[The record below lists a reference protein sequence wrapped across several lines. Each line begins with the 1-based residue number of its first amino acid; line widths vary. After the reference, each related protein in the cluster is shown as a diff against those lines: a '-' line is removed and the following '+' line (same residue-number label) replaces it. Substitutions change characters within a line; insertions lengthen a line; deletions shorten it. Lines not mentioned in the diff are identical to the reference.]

1 MDLCLQGKSAL
12 VTGSSTG
19 IGFAIAEALHVEGC
33 HVILNGRDEQK
44 ASIAA
49 RRLAG
54 SISLSGDVTD
64 PMTARRLVEQAS
76 ASQGKLDILICNVG
90 GGQSVAPGAETP
102 EEWQR
107 VFALNLW
114 SATNMVEAAREALV
128 ASRGTIICI
137 SSICGLEVIPGAP
150 ITYSAAKAALHAFV
164 RGVAR
169 PLGKQGVRINAIAP
183 GNVLFE
189 ESVWSRKIAE
199 DRAGVEEVISREVSL
214 GRFGSPQEIAD
225 LVAFAASPLSA
236 FATGQIWTLDGGQS
250 RA

>member
-1 MDLCLQGKSAL
+1 
-12 VTGSSTG
+12 
-19 IGFAIAEALHVEGC
+19 
-33 HVILNGRDEQK
+33 
-44 ASIAA
+44 
-49 RRLAG
+49 
-54 SISLSGDVTD
+54 
-64 PMTARRLVEQAS
+64 
-76 ASQGKLDILICNVG
+76 
-90 GGQSVAPGAETP
+90 
-102 EEWQR
+102 
-107 VFALNLW
+107 
-114 SATNMVEAAREALV
+114 MVEAAREALV